1 MFRSAILQ
9 PANLLSLSRVLLTP
23 LVGYFLWKGDS
34 QSTHICALLL
44 IVAGIT
50 DGLDGYVARK
60 LGQVSDFGKTLDPL
74 ADKLMAIVLI
84 GLLIMFRDFP
94 WWLAGVVVG
103 RDLLILL
110 AGLTLMRGEK
120 IVVPS
125 NWAGKYAFVAIIFL
139 IGSYIYRFPTGITVL
154 TWMTIVL
161 VAISSLLYARLF
173 LRLRGGQKLQI
184 QPDRPMWKGLRTTF
198 NISFL
203 IVYFYGFFRFM
214 GWV

>member
-1 MFRSAILQ
+1 M
-9 PANLLSLSRVLLTP
+9 LLTP